1 MRPYAVPLQGWFAVR
16 CSDASVGCA
25 ILDSFVA
32 RFSDASE
39 SCAVGG
45 VVSGTS
51 HGCFR
56 MLHRIGG
63 QHAGAATVLQIG
75 FRIIYICMLCDDVQ
89 FV

>member
-1 MRPYAVPLQGWFAVR
+1 MGWFLAHLSDASV
-16 CSDASVGCA
+16 CCAAAGVVCGGCADASVGCA

-63 QHAGAATVLQIG
+63 QHAGAATVLRLV
-75 FRIIYICMLCDDVQ
+75 FA
-89 FV
+89 

>member
-16 CSDASVGCA
+16 CADASVGCA

-39 SCAVGG
+39 SCGVGG
-45 VVSGTS
+45 VVSCS
-51 HGCFR
+51 FFGCFV
-56 MLHRIGG
+56 MLEGIGG
-63 QHAGAATVLQIG
+63 QLAGAAIVLQIG